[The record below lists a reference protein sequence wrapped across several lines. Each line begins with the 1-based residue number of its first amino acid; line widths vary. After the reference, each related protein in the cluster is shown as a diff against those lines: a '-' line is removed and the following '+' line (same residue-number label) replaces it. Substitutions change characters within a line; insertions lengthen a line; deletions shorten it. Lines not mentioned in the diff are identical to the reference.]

1 MKTLTITD
9 LARTENLDRHAM
21 NAVRGGWKMGMPSYQ
36 YGDVFY
42 APSKD
47 SSITASQNLGQVQEV
62 MTATANGSAFVGGV
76 HVNSNVDQHGENLI
90 VRR

>member
-9 LARTENLDRHAM
+9 LARTDNLDRNAM
-21 NAVRGGWKMGMPSYQ
+21 SAVRGGWKMGMPSYQ
-36 YGDVFY
+36 YGDLFY

-47 SSITASQNLGQVQEV
+47 SSITASQNLVQMQQV
-62 MTATANGSAFVGGV
+62 MTATANGSAFVDGV
-76 HVNSNVDQHGENLI
+76 HVNSNVDQHGENKI